1 MMNQNNYNPMNF
13 YMMLNMMNLMYP
25 NNGYNINNYNMYNNA
40 YLNNLMINWINMN
53 PNLQNIYQNM
63 AQNNNINQNN
73 NMNNQNN
80 NNSIRMNFV
89 NVSNTQSEQINKTGN
104 VFKNVSTNLTYD
116 LSSPFNLNPK
126 ANIILKTQKNQMIN
140 LIAPFDMKVKDLLS
154 NFVQKL
160 GLGIGVMEKS
170 LFFLFNG
177 FKIDINEEKNIV
189 EYGLDKGGQII
200 VMDIKEVIGS

>member
-1 MMNQNNYNPMNF
+1 MNQNNYNPMNF

-25 NNGYNINNYNMYNNA
+25 NNGYNINNYNMYNKD
-40 YLNNLMINWINMN
+40 YLNNLMINWMNMN
-53 PNLQNIYQNM
+53 PNLKIIYQNM
-63 AQNNNINQNN
+63 VQNNNINQNYN
-73 NMNNQNN
+73 INQNMNNSN
-80 NNSIRMNFV
+80 RMNSV
-89 NVSNTQSEQINKTGN
+89 NVSKSQFEQINKTGN
-104 VFKNVSTNLTYD
+104 VFKNISNKLTYD
-116 LSSPFNLNPK
+116 ISSPFNINPK
-126 ANIILKTQKNQMIN
+126 ANIIFNTQKNQMIN
-140 LIAPFDMKVKDLLS
+140 IIAPFDMKVKDLLS

-189 EYGLDKGGQII
+189 EYGLDKGGKII